1 MNHNTHHIAASW
13 AIADLEE
20 CGINPDTHQE
30 LAQSLTLLYISLI
43 GDQ

>member
-1 MNHNTHHIAASW
+1 MNDTHHIAASW

-20 CGINPDTHQE
+20 CGINPDAHQE